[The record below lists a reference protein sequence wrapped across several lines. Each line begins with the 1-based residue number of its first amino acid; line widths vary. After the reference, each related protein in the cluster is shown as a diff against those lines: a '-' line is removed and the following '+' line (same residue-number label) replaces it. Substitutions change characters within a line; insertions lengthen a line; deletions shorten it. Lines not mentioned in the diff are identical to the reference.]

1 MQPGEKVSFEGD
13 GKGNGGEDSGEAD
26 VDTSEYGSGSGSG
39 EERSWEDVSRQQTE
53 GAGGV
58 GAGAGAKVGG
68 VDALGERLRKRR
80 TVRTPGE
87 VWGSEVVKVVERRR
101 KEAER
106 WREWAL

>member
-39 EERSWEDVSRQQTE
+39 EERSWEDVSRQQSE

-58 GAGAGAKVGG
+58 GAKVGG

-87 VWGSEVVKVVERRR
+87 VWGGEVVKVVERRR

>member
-26 VDTSEYGSGSGSG
+26 VDTSEYGSGSG

-53 GAGGV
+53 GSGGV
-58 GAGAGAKVGG
+58 GAGVGAKVGG

-87 VWGSEVVKVVERRR
+87 VWGGEVVKVVERRR